1 MRCRRVPPPWT
12 GVETLGLPP
21 DLHVRGVLDRHC
33 QRRFSPPPSHVE
45 GTWPSTASWER
56 PAATLESGGGQHGI
70 WPRIRALLHQPHL
83 RRCQAARSTG
93 HRHRPSA
100 APKCPRAR
108 THAPHS
114 PARGQRPEHADQ
126 KKELRTPVLRY
137 RAFREA
143 LMHVR
148 CAPRSG
154 FACGHALP
162 TPMRAGRQIAVGS
175 ARTAGFGPQ
184 ATAGVRRHRGRRACD
199 SVRDF
204 RRGNR
209 FWVPS
214 LQHVPPSLPISRG
227 GRRVAALDERPS
239 AIARPGFV

>member
-1 MRCRRVPPPWT
+1 MRPRRVPPPWDWRRDI
-12 GVETLGLPP
+12 GPAPGLARP
-21 DLHVRGVLDRHC
+21 RGAGSSL
-33 QRRFSPPPSHVE
+33 
-45 GTWPSTASWER
+45 STAVLTAAFTHRRNMAVDGILGAAGGHSGDR
-56 PAATLESGGGQHGI
+56 GRTARHLATDPCPAPPA
-70 WPRIRALLHQPHL
+70 
-83 RRCQAARSTG
+83 
-93 HRHRPSA
+93 PSA
-100 APKCPRAR
+100 PLPSSPIDGPSSPAISRTETRPR
-108 THAPHS
+108 THTRTTL
-114 PARGQRPEHADQ
+114 ARGQRPEHADQ

-199 SVRDF
+199 SVRDV
-204 RRGNR
+204 RHGNR

-214 LQHVPPSLPISRG
+214 LQHVPPSLPNSRG

-239 AIARPGFV
+239 AIEKPGFV

>member
-1 MRCRRVPPPWT
+1 MRCRRVHPPQT

-33 QRRFSPPPSHVE
+33 QRRFSPPPSHIE

-56 PAATLESGGGQHGI
+56 PAATPETGGGQHGI

-114 PARGQRPEHADQ
+114 PARGQRPEHTDQ